1 MSLLVYCLVY
11 PILWGISRLP
21 FPVLYG
27 LSDLLYFWLYRVFG
41 YRQKVVAENLA
52 LAFPEKNEAER
63 KRLEK
68 TFYKHLCDVFLEM
81 AKTLGISEKE
91 MEKRFYIE
99 DLGPLKEME
108 EKGVSVILH
117 GAHMASWEWSM
128 ALNRKLKNLQA
139 YAIYK
144 PLANPYFD
152 RLAQRI
158 RGKWGTS
165 LLSTSA
171 TKQIVSDNIE
181 NGIPSI
187 YGMLSDQSP
196 MPIKADYWRCFL
208 GVPVPVH
215 TGAEKL
221 ARRWDLPMLYLN
233 VKKVKRGHYTAHIE
247 SLVDH
252 SKETDRFEITDK
264 YLDRVQQAI
273 SEQPEYYLWTHKRF
287 KHRHKDPKDYQA
299 FSREDQ

>member
-52 LAFPEKNEAER
+52 LAFPEKSEAER

-181 NGIPSI
+181 NGVPSI

-287 KHRHKDPKDYQA
+287 KHRHKDPNDYQA